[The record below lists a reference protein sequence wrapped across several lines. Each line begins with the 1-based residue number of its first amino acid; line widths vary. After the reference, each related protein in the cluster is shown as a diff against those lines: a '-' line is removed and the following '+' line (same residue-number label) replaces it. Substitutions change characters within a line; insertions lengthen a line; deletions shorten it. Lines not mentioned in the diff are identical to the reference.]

1 MFVSTYIKKGEKNKL
16 VEESSNF
23 SLFSL
28 ITFVPLS
35 FRNELD
41 MQGMLSSFG
50 GELNKIKGRK
60 GTLLNK
66 KGTQGQGLI
75 RYHSNKPQTE
85 LYSLSH
91 K

>member
-1 MFVSTYIKKGEKNKL
+1 MFVSIKKGEKNKL
-16 VEESSNF
+16 VEQSSNF
-23 SLFSL
+23 CLFSL
-28 ITFVPLS
+28 TTFVPLS

-41 MQGMLSSFG
+41 MQGMLNSFG

-66 KGTQGQGLI
+66 KGTQGQGLT

-85 LYSLSH
+85 SYSLSH